1 MKSMISHHEVRIVE
15 LFYSDEEA
23 VESQWIHKMHARSIS
38 YTFLTF
44 MMLTSL
50 REFNLTFKKWR
61 SSDFNKLNLEN
72 FIDIFSHVMRSLKH
86 LTIANCSLLLFRLYR
101 MFKSIDRNTLM
112 NDITLFRIKE
122 LFAHHIVNLVRRE
135 NDLISKTNL
144 KKLRFLLYDVL
155 TLRYI
160 MHQIHIYVLL
170 HKEIDMRRKL
180 LITKNISLNA
190 FFMKNVCNFIYV
202 KTEILHAKLIDI
214 ERVNL
219 INRFNDSNDSLLI
232 LIIMYQ
238 MSAQDVNLNKCC
250 FRAIV
255 TISAINVFFEIQTWS
270 RVIRVNCWKS
280 NSVFTSRLKLIDY
293 KSRKRNSFLSF
304 E

>member
-1 MKSMISHHEVRIVE
+1 MRLMISHHEVRIVE
-15 LFYSDEEA
+15 LFYNDEEV
-23 VESQWIHKMHARSIS
+23 VESQWVHKMHARSVF

-50 REFNLTFKKWR
+50 KEFNLTFKKWK
-61 SSDFNKLNLEN
+61 SNDFNKFNFEN
-72 FIDIFSHVMRSLKH
+72 FIDIFSHVMSSLKH
-86 LTIANCSLLLFRLYR
+86 FTIVNCSFLLFRLDR
-101 MFKSIDRNTLM
+101 MFKNIDRNTLM
-112 NDITLFRIKE
+112 NDITLLKIKE

-135 NDLISKTNL
+135 RNLIPKTNL
-144 KKLRFLLYDVL
+144 KKWKFLLYDVL

-160 MHQIHIYVLL
+160 MHQIHIYVLS
-170 HKEIDMRRKL
+170 HKEIDMKRKL
-180 LITKNISLNA
+180 LITKNIFFNA
-190 FFMKNVCNFIYV
+190 FFMKNVCNLIYV

-219 INRFNDSNDSLLI
+219 INRFNDSNDNLLI

-238 MSAQDVNLNKCC
+238 MSVQNVNLNTCC

-270 RVIRVNCWKS
+270 RVIRVNCWES
-280 NSVFTSRLKLIDY
+280 NSVFISRLKLIDY
-293 KSRKRNSFLSF
+293 KFRKRNSFLSF